1 MWRIG
6 IGGWTIARSNV
17 GRKCI
22 ARSAEV
28 LRFTKLQNVTDAVKS
43 SGHRI
48 WLTGSARN
56 AERRIGLMDAD
67 TVIKLVTE
75 KLEEIAKIFDQFE
88 GKDDSTF
95 INMSVCDTLITATLM
110 SVKKCDECNHREP
123 VVHGEKYI
131 SRA

>member
-1 MWRIG
+1 
-6 IGGWTIARSNV
+6 
-17 GRKCI
+17 
-22 ARSAEV
+22 
-28 LRFTKLQNVTDAVKS
+28 
-43 SGHRI
+43 
-48 WLTGSARN
+48 
-56 AERRIGLMDAD
+56 MDAD
-67 TVIKLVTE
+67 TVMKLVTE

-110 SVKKCDECNHREP
+110 SVKKCEECNHREP